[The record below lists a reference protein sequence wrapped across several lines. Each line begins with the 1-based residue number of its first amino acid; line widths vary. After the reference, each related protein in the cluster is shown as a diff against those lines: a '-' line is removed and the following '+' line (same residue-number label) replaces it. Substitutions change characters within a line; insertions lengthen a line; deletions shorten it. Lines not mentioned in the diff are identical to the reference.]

1 MKMLDFL
8 KQPLGTDAI
17 ANGDAKRRG
26 HVPDN
31 RRVSSPTPSLL
42 QKAARPAKA
51 LLAAMGLVAL
61 QLLSDA
67 LVAKTGWP
75 VPGALIGLLVL
86 LCGLALADRVPQA
99 LDDVS
104 TPLLKHLMLLLIP
117 SVTAVG
123 LYASQMVQHLTVFLL
138 ASTVVT
144 ALTLAAT
151 ALVLQRLMKRTDE

>member
-1 MKMLDFL
+1 
-8 KQPLGTDAI
+8 
-17 ANGDAKRRG
+17 
-26 HVPDN
+26 
-31 RRVSSPTPSLL
+31 
-42 QKAARPAKA
+42 
-51 LLAAMGLVAL
+51 MGLVAL